1 MSPGATITC
10 APLHSDFTIAL
21 RPGVIAYSKSCSHI
35 ASAPWNRGDTVDG
48 LRRQVATIEAL
59 MFACDAP
66 PILITLVEDLY
77 QSIDRLGDHRCPR
90 SSLDPRQSLLDAG

>member
-1 MSPGATITC
+1 MQ
-10 APLHSDFTIAL
+10 H
-21 RPGVIAYSKSCSHI
+21 V
-35 ASAPWNRGDTVDG
+35 ASAPWDRIDTVDG

-77 QSIDRLGDHRCPR
+77 QSIDHLESPPR
-90 SSLDPRQSLLDAG
+90 AYGHPPSLLDAG

>member
-1 MSPGATITC
+1 MQRILA
-10 APLHSDFTIAL
+10 
-21 RPGVIAYSKSCSHI
+21 VVQQV
-35 ASAPWNRGDTVDG
+35 ASAPWDRVDAVDG

-77 QSIDRLGDHRCPR
+77 QSIDRLESPPPSHGHP
-90 SSLDPRQSLLDAG
+90 PSLLDAG

>member
-1 MSPGATITC
+1 VQ
-10 APLHSDFTIAL
+10 
-21 RPGVIAYSKSCSHI
+21 RV
-35 ASAPWNRGDTVDG
+35 ASANLDKIDAVDG

-77 QSIDRLGDHRCPR
+77 QSIDRLETRAPSYDQPPTLR
-90 SSLDPRQSLLDAG
+90 SAG

>member
-1 MSPGATITC
+1 MQ
-10 APLHSDFTIAL
+10 
-21 RPGVIAYSKSCSHI
+21 RVV
-35 ASAPWNRGDTVDG
+35 SAPWDRIDAVDG

-77 QSIDRLGDHRCPR
+77 QSIDRLETPPPSFGHP
-90 SSLDPRQSLLDAG
+90 PSLLDAG

>member
-1 MSPGATITC
+1 MQHVVSA
-10 APLHSDFTIAL
+10 APDRIDA
-21 RPGVIAYSKSCSHI
+21 
-35 ASAPWNRGDTVDG
+35 VDG

-77 QSIDRLGDHRCPR
+77 QSIDRLESQPPSFGHP
-90 SSLDPRQSLLDAG
+90 PSLLDAG

>member
-1 MSPGATITC
+1 VSPEGHHHI
-10 APLHSDFTIAL
+10 APAPYPFHNRFGSGTHGILA
-21 RPGVIAYSKSCSHI
+21 VVQQV
-35 ASAPWNRGDTVDG
+35 ASAPWDRIEAVDR

-77 QSIDRLGDHRCPR
+77 QSIDRLDGPAPACGQP
-90 SSLDPRQSLLDAG
+90 SSLLDAG

>member
-1 MSPGATITC
+1 VQ
-10 APLHSDFTIAL
+10 H
-21 RPGVIAYSKSCSHI
+21 V
-35 ASAPWNRGDTVDG
+35 ASTHWGRIDTLEG

-77 QSIDRLGDHRCPR
+77 QSIDRLEIPPPEFARP
-90 SSLDPRQSLLDAG
+90 PSLLGAG

>member
-1 MSPGATITC
+1 MQP
-10 APLHSDFTIAL
+10 
-21 RPGVIAYSKSCSHI
+21 I
-35 ASAPWNRGDTVDG
+35 ASAPWNRGDPVDG

-77 QSIDRLGDHRCPR
+77 QSLDHLERPL
-90 SSLDPRQSLLDAG
+90 SSHDQRQSLLDAG

>member
-1 MSPGATITC
+1 MQRA
-10 APLHSDFTIAL
+10 
-21 RPGVIAYSKSCSHI
+21 
-35 ASAPWNRGDTVDG
+35 ASAPWDRIDAVDG

-77 QSIDRLGDHRCPR
+77 QSIDRLEPPPPSFGHP
-90 SSLDPRQSLLDAG
+90 PSLLSAG

>member
-1 MSPGATITC
+1 VQ
-10 APLHSDFTIAL
+10 H
-21 RPGVIAYSKSCSHI
+21 V
-35 ASAPWNRGDTVDG
+35 ASTHWERIDTLEG

-77 QSIDRLGDHRCPR
+77 QSIDRLEIPPPAFVRP
-90 SSLDPRQSLLDAG
+90 PSLLGAG